1 MYHRRVGRRGS
12 VLLDVPFPS
21 PIGRMMIRAE
31 IGGLTSLFID
41 PVLLF
46 VVSHSLPLR
55 FDRDISLVSNVAS
68 YFAI

>member
-1 MYHRRVGRRGS
+1 
-12 VLLDVPFPS
+12 
-21 PIGRMMIRAE
+21 MMIRAE

-46 VVSHSLPLR
+46 VVAHPLPLPLG